1 MGAAPYRT
9 FTAAAQRAAASPGGQ
24 PMSDP
29 IAPRPT
35 ATGPAPAGPVLAG
48 PAAITPERRDELQAA
63 AQAFEAMFLAEML
76 KQGGAGQAL
85 EGGFG
90 GGPGEAAF
98 ADRLGAIRAER
109 MAAAGGI
116 GLAEAVVKALIA
128 REGGDVR

>member
-1 MGAAPYRT
+1 
-9 FTAAAQRAAASPGGQ
+9 
-24 PMSDP
+24 MSDP

-35 ATGPAPAGPVLAG
+35 ATGPAPAG

-98 ADRLGAIRAER
+98 ADRLGAVRAER